1 MAIERPTIN
10 LSKKTNPTEELRKEF
25 RAKAARVVSRSFL
38 IDRLN
43 VELPSDVYGE
53 WVADNPVSIA
63 EAQALGFEIDK
74 DYATKN
80 KLHSNAAGEAK
91 VGDVIFMTMPKWMKE
106 ELDIVKKEEYERHHG
121 VRKGSKPAEE
131 AEYARNISRE
141 TPLINESKTDN
152 REITSLVSD

>member
-1 MAIERPTIN
+1 MAIERSVIN
-10 LSKKTNPTEELRKEF
+10 VSKKTNPTEELRKEF
-25 RAKAARVVSRSFL
+25 RAKAARVVTRSFL

-43 VELPSDVYGE
+43 VELPQDVYGE

-63 EAQALGFEIDK
+63 EAQAMGFEIDK

-91 VGDVIFMTMPKWMKE
+91 VGDVVFMTMPKWMKE
-106 ELDIVKKEEYERHHG
+106 ELDILKKQEYDRHHG
-121 VRKGSKPAEE
+121 VRGKPAEE

>member
-1 MAIERPTIN
+1 MAIERSVIN
-10 LSKKTNPTEELRKEF
+10 VSKKTNPTEELRKEF
-25 RAKAARVVSRSFL
+25 RAKAAKVVTRSFL

-43 VELPSDVYGE
+43 VELPQDVYGE

-106 ELDIVKKEEYERHHG
+106 ELDILKKQEYDRHHG
-121 VRKGSKPAEE
+121 VRGGKPAEE
-131 AEYARNISRE
+131 TEYARNISRE

>member
-1 MAIERPTIN
+1 MAIERSVIN
-10 LSKKTNPTEELRKEF
+10 VSKKTNPTEELRKEF
-25 RAKAARVVSRSFL
+25 RAKAARVVTRSFL

-43 VELPSDVYGE
+43 VNLPDDVHGE

-74 DYATKN
+74 EHATKN

-91 VGDVIFMTMPKWMKE
+91 VGDVVFMTMPKWMKE
-106 ELDIVKKEEYERHHG
+106 ELDILKKQEYDRHHG
-121 VRKGSKPAEE
+121 VRGTKPAEE
-131 AEYARNISRE
+131 TEYARNISRE

-152 REITSLVSD
+152 REITSLVTD